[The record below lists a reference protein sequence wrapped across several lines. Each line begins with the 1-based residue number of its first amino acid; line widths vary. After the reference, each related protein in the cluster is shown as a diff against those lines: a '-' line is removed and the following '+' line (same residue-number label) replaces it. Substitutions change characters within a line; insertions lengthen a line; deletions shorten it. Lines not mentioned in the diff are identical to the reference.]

1 MKRTDAVCPQ
11 CNSSKEVYKVSEIYL
26 SGLESIKSSKVLK
39 DNAFDIVFGHPS
51 QKLGRRFV
59 DQTTKRTL
67 VSKFAPPSSSK
78 QRITRSLSPDFIMF
92 ATLLLSLFMLYQIF
106 TQQREVFL
114 PALLIILA
122 VAASYV
128 LLRKKII
135 AKFQQKQNNEAKETD
150 QVKEAIERWMKLYY
164 CAEDF
169 VIFDQKHH
177 VTVPLQDMNLYIF
190 SPEEYIPQKQSED

>member
-1 MKRTDAVCPQ
+1 MKKSDAACPQ
-11 CNSSKEVYKVSEIYL
+11 CNSNKAVYKVSEIYL
-26 SGLESIKSSKVLK
+26 SGLESIKSKQPLK
-39 DNAFDIVFGHPS
+39 DNTFDIVFGHPS

-78 QRITRSLSPDFIMF
+78 QRITRSLSPDFIIIV
-92 ATLLLSLFMLYQIF
+92 TLLLSLFMLYQIF

-114 PALLIILA
+114 PALIIILA
-122 VAASYV
+122 VAAGYF
-128 LLRKKII
+128 LTRNKII

-169 VIFDQKHH
+169 IIFDKKHR
-177 VTVPLQDMNLYIF
+177 VTIPLQDMNFYMF
-190 SPEEYIPQKQSED
+190 SPEEYIAQNQPEE